1 MSLSDSLSG
10 KNSKRE
16 KTTGSEKNQVLLNK
30 PVADE
35 SGMKE
40 IISWQTVSIFIS
52 STFRDMHSERDILVK
67 KVFPKIREKLLPH
80 RIRLVDIDLRW
91 GITAE
96 QAEND
101 KTIEFCLDSIEG
113 CRPFFIGVLGE
124 RYGWIPESTP
134 EQLGKKFPDAVAYT
148 GTSITAMEIIHG
160 VLSAPKIKENRGGL
174 QKLSQAFRDPSGKGS
189 NALFFFRNPSFE
201 KDLPEDFKDVMA
213 SEGPV
218 HLKKL
223 NQLKEQIRKL
233 SGKFTPVENYPCNYA
248 GLSVDWNLL
257 ADEAPTEVAT
267 YLEPR
272 LKDNF
277 LSREAYSEASP
288 KVVSWL
294 RENATVVL
302 DHLDDF
308 ANKMYEELWAM
319 LCDSFPQLQEDPQT
333 KIEPHILEDDAHQ
346 TVADQLTL
354 LFLGRENLRNSFAK
368 EKGGSLLAY
377 SGATGSGKSALM
389 AQLATEWKHRNPQ
402 GKVIVHFTGAT
413 PLGGNPDAFFSRMLR
428 LVCEVAGLPIPISPE
443 VGFAANVLRSAIENI
458 PADLELLLAVDGLDT
473 MMGKE
478 GFDLRWIP
486 ETIPSSTNILLT
498 LGDDQP
504 GANETMNQLR
514 DSGARF
520 FQIPAMR
527 QEERSELIRK
537 LPAMWAKTM
546 DDRQINLLSGHPAA
560 NLPLFLTIALEE
572 LRKFGSYER
581 LAKRIEMFPTQMG
594 EEGLVLLYNQMLE
607 RLEREFGV
615 AVISKPLGLLATA
628 ETGLTEQEI
637 NKLCDEIDPGQ
648 LASLWRELRIHL
660 SSQMG
665 LLGFYHTAL
674 RKAIQQHYLSAQE
687 NRLAIHQQLVLFF
700 QDHPDNQ
707 RALKELLNH
716 YNALGKQEILKELL
730 THLPNLLI
738 MRRHF
743 SRELVQWWERAGV
756 DDPLA
761 LIFSS
766 LPNQIPEHEDVLG
779 PKDEIALGF
788 WTPHSGTKEII
799 LYDESGDEF
808 IKPSLQP
815 IIQDA
820 LMELVRM
827 VEESRLRN
835 NTTVPLS
842 VKLLAILTKEY
853 GPVHARTLEALA
865 TAIPLYFVHIDK
877 EDAQLFLTRALFTVT
892 DYLPESHPVSV
903 RIRMHVQD
911 FMRKQDDTKSFKSDF
926 NELMN
931 MMDSNT
937 ECSKTRELERDQP
950 LREGQQHLLK
960 AFLLTR
966 HSQMLRLAGDIKEAV
981 EYCRKALDYS
991 KKQLGPFNELS
1002 IQALNNLAMILI
1014 DNEGDIAS
1022 GEKLLKE
1029 TIALADSR
1037 IGKTSYL
1044 GLIMLNNLAAGLGN
1058 AGKYDEGLPWYK
1070 ETVKRK
1076 KAIFGTTN
1084 ESTLHSVYNLAWCYN
1099 KLNQH
1104 NDAIEMCQE
1113 AIKGFEKLGE
1123 GYENDL
1129 IRIQF
1134 HLVEFLDNAGK
1145 EEESQTLY
1153 GSVINRFYQLP
1164 EEKQEWLTFY
1174 LLSGYSANLLEQNG
1188 LEDDLWNLWQETL
1201 ERLIPHADANTQII
1215 NLYKRMLGWLTKKV
1229 EKHTSAKD
1237 YQALEIETGRLVE
1250 LHTRLFGSDGPETL
1264 QWQVL
1269 RGDTLNKL
1277 GRYEESEPLLRHA
1290 MEHLSDLKGAG
1301 DPETRNATSYLS
1313 QALMELGRN
1322 EEAEELMMSSI
1333 EAGANRKTDLMTMM
1347 QKFLKDSEIKYG
1359 ANHQETLK
1367 VLDDIAQELME
1378 KDRFE
1383 DALFYLEQAF
1393 ERSEKA
1399 VGPLE
1404 PETLERAENLASG
1417 YLRLNLEEKAEPVL
1431 RRVVQIMEQTRG
1443 KEDPKT
1449 LKAMLKLGDALM
1461 SLKEYAEVA
1470 AVLENAL
1477 PKVEKVY
1484 GATSEEAISILAKL
1498 SRNYDFAKNPE
1509 KSAEWYGCFTGALKK
1524 AINESRMQEMT
1535 IRYTSRAND
1544 LREERIEMA
1553 LNTIYEMKQQGKL
1566 DYLGEDPEQL
1576 RSTAIHMSE
1585 SDLDAENPE
1594 GSEEI
1599 KSWIGILQWLNPD
1612 ELSLSIWSTFCDRLE
1627 QNLDKADPVRY
1638 MPRLRY
1644 CQWLA
1649 HYEGFNLMM
1658 EPLGLIWQQGDI
1670 NSLFVQKAAQLM
1682 FRILSEQAEM
1692 DLVIELGEQI
1702 LDAFRENLDI
1712 RNPAL
1717 HLMMHD
1723 VAKYLAEQKQT
1734 TKAIQLYDELIQSV
1748 SANLK
1753 ADHPFLQKLMEERN
1767 NVSA

>member
-1 MSLSDSLSG
+1 MSLSNHLFG
-10 KNSKRE
+10 KNSKSFETAGPE
-16 KTTGSEKNQVLLNK
+16 KKQEITDKSDTDAPQR
-30 PVADE
+30 
-35 SGMKE
+35 KE
-40 IISWQTVSIFIS
+40 IIPWQTISIFIS

-113 CRPFFIGVLGE
+113 CRPFFIGILGE

-134 EQLGKKFPDAVAYT
+134 EQLSKKFPDAVAET

-160 VLSAPKIKENRGGL
+160 VLAAPKNKENRGGL
-174 QKLSQAFRDPSGKGS
+174 QKLSQAFRDPSGEGI
-189 NALFFFRNPSFE
+189 NALFFFRDPSFE
-201 KDLPEDFKDVMA
+201 KDLPEAFKEVMA
-213 SEGPV
+213 SEGPL

-223 NQLKEQIRKL
+223 NHLKEQIRKI
-233 SGKFTPVENYPCNYA
+233 SGKFTPVEKYPCSYA
-248 GLSVDWNLL
+248 GLSVDWDLL
-257 ADEAPTEVAT
+257 ADEAPAEVAA

-277 LSREAYSEASP
+277 LSRDAFGEASP
-288 KVVSWL
+288 KVISWL
-294 RENATVVL
+294 QQNATVVL
-302 DHLDDF
+302 DHLEDF

-319 LCDSFPQLQEDPQT
+319 LCDSFPQLYEDPQT
-333 KIEPHILEDDAHQ
+333 KIESFILEDDAHQ
-346 TVADQLTL
+346 TVAEQLTL
-354 LFLGRENLRNSFAK
+354 LFLGRENLRSSFAE

-389 AQLATEWKHRNPQ
+389 AQLAAEWKYRNPQ
-402 GKVIVHFTGAT
+402 GKVIIHFTGAT

-428 LVCEVAGLPIPISPE
+428 LVCEVADLPMPISPE
-443 VGFAANVLRSAIENI
+443 AGFAANVLRSAIESI
-458 PADLELLLAVDGLDT
+458 PADLELLLAVDGLDN
-473 MMGKE
+473 MIGRE

-486 ETIPSSTNILLT
+486 ESIPDSTNILLT

-527 QEERSELIRK
+527 QEERNELIRK

-546 DDRQINLLSGHPAA
+546 DNRQINLLSGHPAA

-581 LAKRIEMFPTQMG
+581 LAKRIESFPTQMG
-594 EEGLVLLYNQMLE
+594 EEGLVLLYNQMIE
-607 RLEREFGV
+607 RLEREFGM
-615 AVISKPLGLLATA
+615 AVISKPLRLLATA
-628 ETGLTEQEI
+628 ETGLTEQEL
-637 NKLCDEIDPGQ
+637 NKLCYDIDPGQ

-665 LLGFYHTAL
+665 VLGFYHTAL
-674 RKAIQQHYLSAQE
+674 RKAIQQHYLSTQKDQIAV
-687 NRLAIHQQLVLFF
+687 HQQLALFF
-700 QDHPDNQ
+700 QNHPDDH
-707 RALKELLNH
+707 RALIELLNH

-743 SRELVQWWERAGV
+743 SGELVKWWERAGV
-756 DDPLA
+756 DEPLA

-766 LPNQIPEHEDVLG
+766 LQNQIPEHEDILG
-779 PKDEIALGF
+779 PKDEISLGF
-788 WTPHSGTKEII
+788 WTPHSGTNEII

-808 IKPSLQP
+808 IKPCLQP

-820 LMELVRM
+820 LMELLRM

-877 EDAQLFLTRALFTVT
+877 EDAQLFLTRALLTVT

-911 FMRKQDDTKSFKSDF
+911 FMRKQDATKSFKSDF
-926 NELMN
+926 HELMN
-931 MMDSNT
+931 MMDSNKVH
-937 ECSKTRELERDQP
+937 SKTRELDRDQP
-950 LREGQQHLLK
+950 FREGQHHLLK

-991 KKQLGPFNELS
+991 KKQLGPFHELS

-1022 GEKLLKE
+1022 GEKLLKK

-1044 GLIMLNNLAAGLGN
+1044 GLVMLNNLATGLGN
-1058 AGKYDEGLPWYK
+1058 AARYEEGLPWYQ

-1076 KAIFGTTN
+1076 KAIFGTAN
-1084 ESTLHSVYNLAWCYN
+1084 ESTLHSIYNLAWCYN

-1104 NDAIEMCQE
+1104 KEAIELCME
-1113 AIKGFEKLGE
+1113 AIEGFENMGE
-1123 GYENDL
+1123 GFENDL

-1134 HLVEFLDNAGK
+1134 HLVEFFDDAGK
-1145 EEESQTLY
+1145 EEESQSLF
-1153 GSVINRFYQLP
+1153 GSVIDRFYQLP
-1164 EEKQEWLTFY
+1164 EDKQEWLTFY

-1201 ERLIPHADANTQII
+1201 DRLIPHAAANTQIM
-1215 NLYKRMLGWLTKKV
+1215 NLYSRMLGWLTKKV

-1237 YQALEIETGRLVE
+1237 YQELESVAGRLVY
-1250 LHTRLFGSDGPETL
+1250 LHTRLFGSDSLESL

-1290 MEHLSDLKGAG
+1290 MEHLKDLKGAG
-1301 DPETRNATSYLS
+1301 DPETRNATTYLS

-1322 EEAEELMMSSI
+1322 EEAEKLMMSNI
-1333 EAGANRKTDLMTMM
+1333 EAGANRKTDIMTMM
-1347 QKFLKDSEIKYG
+1347 QQFLKDSEIKYG
-1359 ANHQETLK
+1359 TDHPETLK

-1378 KDRFE
+1378 KERFE

-1404 PETLERAENLASG
+1404 HETLERAEKLASG

-1431 RRVVQIMEQTRG
+1431 RRVVQIMEQTQG

-1449 LKAMLKLGDALM
+1449 LKAMLKMGDALM
-1461 SLKEYAEVA
+1461 ALKEYAEVA

-1509 KSAEWYGCFTGALKK
+1509 KSGEWYGWFTGALQK
-1524 AINESRMQEMT
+1524 AINEDHMREMT
-1535 IRYTSRAND
+1535 MRYTKRAND

-1553 LNTIYEMKQQGKL
+1553 LNTIYEMKKQGKL

-1576 RSTAIHMSE
+1576 RSTAEHMSE

-1599 KSWIGILQWLNPD
+1599 KSWVGILQWLNPD
-1612 ELSLSIWSTFCDRLE
+1612 ELSLSIWTTFCDRLE
-1627 QNLDKADPVRY
+1627 QNLAEADPVRY

-1658 EPLGLIWQQGDI
+1658 EPLSVIWQQGDI
-1670 NSLFVQKAAQLM
+1670 NSVFVQQAAQLM
-1682 FRILSEQAEM
+1682 FRLLAEQAEM
-1692 DLVIELGEQI
+1692 DLTIELGEQI
-1702 LDAFRENLDI
+1702 LDVFRENLDV

-1723 VAKYLAEQKQT
+1723 VAKYLDKQKQT
-1734 TKAIQLYDELIQSV
+1734 EKAIQLYDELIQAV
-1748 SANLK
+1748 SANLEK
-1753 ADHPFLQKLMEERN
+1753 DHPFLQKLMEERN
-1767 NVSA
+1767 NMSV